1 MKRLRM
7 NPCTRSE
14 NHVRNQFQIAI
25 WLYLSKSGK
34 DGGKQSLRPKFPF
47 RDLIA
52 IALVFPLALNTY
64 ELVLHT
70 IRSLYVNA
78 GLRLTLTTVHLGV
91 ISLPHI
97 SVKIKAKTLKVL
109 PIFWR
114 WQRSAQYISHIRNLV
129 IEILF
134 AYFDDLGPT

>member
-1 MKRLRM
+1 M

-52 IALVFPLALNTY
+52 VALVVPLALNTY

-97 SVKIKAKTLKVL
+97 SVKIKAK
-109 PIFWR
+109 
-114 WQRSAQYISHIRNLV
+114 RS
-129 IEILF
+129 
-134 AYFDDLGPT
+134 